1 MLLSAAAN
9 NRTSAIGSHRQACPF
24 LAAAGS
30 LARVDTF
37 SNLPRAEGRVHKG
50 SQNKRRRSSHS
61 HLEPCKGL
69 CPATHS
75 SQRPCRD
82 KHPLKG
88 VCSAFWHGRGGAASD
103 APAAASDSPGAALGQ
118 QQQQQASA
126 PAPALALPL
135 TGRDIGD
142 VGLCGVGSCH
152 KGANLRAGTHDKSLL
167 RDSQ

>member
-88 VCSAFWHGRGGAASD
+88 VCSAFWCGHPYNHCSTRQMSAANV
-103 APAAASDSPGAALGQ
+103 AF
-118 QQQQQASA
+118 
-126 PAPALALPL
+126 
-135 TGRDIGD
+135 RDQED
-142 VGLCGVGSCH
+142 YS
-152 KGANLRAGTHDKSLL
+152 T
-167 RDSQ
+167 